1 MRSLTKPLAAFS
13 SAVLVMLASTG
24 PSPAFD
30 VGDAQRD
37 PQATETLDSETGITR
52 LEWKRRVEQSKIRSK
67 QFGLLAR
74 AGQLKPMPRSADDIA
89 VEALSTVL
97 NDQGLRPGDIV
108 STIQGLFIFRG
119 QVGSDPKPGDFAP
132 VPLDILRGN

>member
-74 AGQLKPMPRSADDIA
+74 AGQLK
-89 VEALSTVL
+89 E
-97 NDQGLRPGDIV
+97 
-108 STIQGLFIFRG
+108 
-119 QVGSDPKPGDFAP
+119 P
-132 VPLDILRGN
+132 VPEICTGR